1 MGMDF
6 EIVECPRDAMQ
17 GISEII
23 STEKKIAYLKALISK
38 GFDVLDCGSFVNPS
52 AVPQMA
58 DTAEVIQKIAEFRD
72 ELKITAHS
80 KFLVI
85 VANQRGAARAS
96 AFPSIDYLGYPFS
109 VSEEFQKR
117 NTNSSRENA
126 FLELAKIQE
135 IAVSAGK
142 KVVAYMSMGFGN
154 PYGEEYSAELVFK
167 WAERI
172 ASIGIRTISISDTT
186 SNATP
191 ELIHTLYST
200 LIPKLPHVKFGA
212 HLHAPAH
219 DWQKKITACIE
230 SGVKR
235 FDGAILG
242 FGGCPFAKNDLV
254 GNIPTEGLL
263 KYLNYNYGFN
273 RISLDDH
280 DILLANQTYHN
291 L

>member
-1 MGMDF
+1 MMEF

-17 GISEII
+17 GITELI
-23 STEKKIAYLKALISK
+23 STEKKINYLKRLITK

-58 DTAEVIQKIAEFRD
+58 DTAEVLQQISEFRN
-72 ELKITAHS
+72 ENIQYS
-80 KFLVI
+80 KTQFLVI

-96 AFPSIDYLGYPFS
+96 AFSSVDFLGYPFS
-109 VSEEFQKR
+109 VSEEFQRR
-117 NTNSSRENA
+117 NTNSTRENA
-126 FLELAKIQE
+126 FIELAKIQE
-135 IAVSAGK
+135 IAQSAGK
-142 KVVAYMSMGFGN
+142 KVVAYISMGFGN
-154 PYGEEYSAELVFK
+154 PYGEEYSAEMVFN

-172 ASIGIRTISISDTT
+172 ASLGIRTISISDTT

-191 ELIHTLYST
+191 ELIHKLYST

-212 HLHAPAH
+212 HLHAPSNN
-219 DWQKKITACIE
+219 WESKVKACIE
-230 SGVKR
+230 SGVLR

-263 KYLNYNYGFN
+263 SYLKTQYGFN
-273 RISLDDH
+273 RISLDDQ
-280 DILLANQTYHN
+280 DIFMANQTYHN

>member
-1 MGMDF
+1 MMEF

-23 STEKKIAYLKALISK
+23 DTEKKVKYLQSLIPK

-72 ELKITAHS
+72 EMQITSHS

-96 AFPSIDYLGYPFS
+96 AFPSIDFLGYPFS
-109 VSEEFQKR
+109 VSEEFQRR
-117 NTNSSRENA
+117 NTNSTRENA

-142 KVVAYMSMGFGN
+142 KVVAYISMGFGN

-172 ASIGIRTISISDTT
+172 ASLGIRTISISDTT
-186 SNATP
+186 STATP
-191 ELIHTLYST
+191 ELIKILYTT

-212 HLHAPAH
+212 HLHAAPY
-219 DWQKKITACIE
+219 DWQNKVNACIE

-242 FGGCPFAKNDLV
+242 FGGCPFAKNEMV

-263 KYLNYNYGFN
+263 NFLKEKYEFD
-273 RISLDDH
+273 RISLDDQ
-280 DILLANQTYHN
+280 DLLLANQTYHN
-291 L
+291 S

>member
-1 MGMDF
+1 MEF

-17 GISEII
+17 GISEFID
-23 STEKKIAYLKALISK
+23 SNKKVEYLKKLISK

-52 AVPQMA
+52 AVPQMS
-58 DTAEVIQKIAEFRD
+58 DTAEVIQRISEYRD
-72 ELKITAHS
+72 ELNVTTHS

-96 AFPSIDYLGYPFS
+96 AFSSIDFLGYPFS
-109 VSEEFQKR
+109 VSEEFQRR
-117 NTNSSRENA
+117 NTNSTRENA
-126 FLELAKIQE
+126 FIELAKIQE
-135 IAVSAGK
+135 IAISAGK
-142 KVVAYMSMGFGN
+142 NVVAYMSMGFGN
-154 PYGEEYSAELVFK
+154 PYGEEYSAELVFR

-172 ASIGIRTISISDTT
+172 ASLGVRIISISDTT

-191 ELIHTLYST
+191 ELIDQLYTT

-212 HLHAPAH
+212 HLHAPAD
-219 DWQKKITACIE
+219 DWQTKIQACIDA
-230 SGVKR
+230 GVRR

-263 KYLNYNYGFN
+263 DLLKSKYRFD
-273 RISLDDH
+273 RISLDDQI
-280 DILLANQTYHN
+280 ILLANQTYHN

>member
-1 MGMDF
+1 MEF

-17 GISEII
+17 GITELI
-23 STEKKIAYLKALISK
+23 STEKKINYLKRLIVK

-58 DTAEVIQKIAEFRD
+58 DTAEVLQHISDFRNQN
-72 ELKITAHS
+72 EQYANT

-85 VANQRGAARAS
+85 VANERGAARAS
-96 AFPSIDYLGYPFS
+96 AFSSVDYLGFPFS
-109 VSEEFQKR
+109 VSEEFQRR
-117 NTNSSRENA
+117 NTNSTRENA
-126 FLELAKIQE
+126 FIELAKIQE
-135 IAVSAGK
+135 IAQSANK
-142 KVVAYMSMGFGN
+142 KVVAYISMGFGN
-154 PYGEEYSAELVFK
+154 PYNEEYNEELVFQ

-172 ASIGIRTISISDTT
+172 ASLGIRTISISDTT

-191 ELIHTLYST
+191 LLIHNLYST

-212 HLHAPAH
+212 HLHAPS
-219 DWQKKITACIE
+219 DNWEEKILACIQA
-230 SGVKR
+230 GVKR

-263 KYLNYNYGFN
+263 RLLKAQYGFE
-273 RISLDDH
+273 RISLDDQ
-280 DILLANQTYHN
+280 DIFLANQTYHN

>member
-1 MGMDF
+1 MEF

-17 GISEII
+17 GITEII
-23 STEKKIAYLKALISK
+23 STEKKINYLKRLITK

-58 DTAEVIQKIAEFRD
+58 DTAEVLQHISEFRND
-72 ELKITAHS
+72 HEYYSRTQ
-80 KFLVI
+80 FLVI
-85 VANQRGAARAS
+85 VANERGAARAS
-96 AFPSIDYLGYPFS
+96 AFNAVDYLGFPFS
-109 VSEEFQKR
+109 VSEEFQRR
-117 NTNSSRENA
+117 NTNSTRENA

-135 IAVSAGK
+135 IAQSAGK
-142 KVVAYMSMGFGN
+142 KVVAYISMGFGN
-154 PYGEEYSAELVFK
+154 PYDEKYSEELVFQ

-172 ASIGIRTISISDTT
+172 ASLGIRTISISDTT

-191 ELIHTLYST
+191 ELIQKLYTT

-212 HLHAPAH
+212 HLHAPSN
-219 DWQKKITACIE
+219 DWELKIKACIE

-263 KYLNYNYGFN
+263 SYLNNNYGFN

>member
-1 MGMDF
+1 MEF

-17 GISEII
+17 GITELI
-23 STEKKIAYLKALISK
+23 STEKKINYLKRLIVK

-58 DTAEVIQKIAEFRD
+58 DTAEVLQHISDFRNQN
-72 ELKITAHS
+72 EQYANT

-85 VANQRGAARAS
+85 VANERGAARAS
-96 AFPSIDYLGYPFS
+96 AFSSVDYLGFPFS
-109 VSEEFQKR
+109 VSEEFQRR
-117 NTNSSRENA
+117 NTNSTRENA
-126 FLELAKIQE
+126 FIELAKIQE
-135 IAVSAGK
+135 IAQSANK
-142 KVVAYMSMGFGN
+142 KVVAYISMGFGN
-154 PYGEEYSAELVFK
+154 PYNEEYNEEFVFQ

-172 ASIGIRTISISDTT
+172 ASLGIRTISISDTT

-191 ELIHTLYST
+191 ELIHNLYST

-212 HLHAPAH
+212 HLHAPS
-219 DWQKKITACIE
+219 DNWEEKIHACIQ

-263 KYLNYNYGFN
+263 RYLSDHYGFN
-273 RISLDDH
+273 RISLDDQ
-280 DILLANQTYHN
+280 DIFLANQTYHN

>member
-1 MGMDF
+1 MDF

-17 GISEII
+17 GITELI
-23 STEKKIAYLKALISK
+23 STEKKINYLKRLISK

-58 DTAEVIQKIAEFRD
+58 DTAEVLQHISEFRNLN
-72 ELKITAHS
+72 EHYCNT

-85 VANQRGAARAS
+85 VANERGAARAS
-96 AFPSIDYLGYPFS
+96 AFASVDFLGFPFS
-109 VSEEFQKR
+109 VSEEFQRR
-117 NTNSSRENA
+117 NTNSTRENA
-126 FLELAKIQE
+126 FIELAKIQE
-135 IAVSAGK
+135 IAQSAGK
-142 KVVAYMSMGFGN
+142 KVVAYISMGFGN
-154 PYGEEYSAELVFK
+154 PYNEEYSEDLVFK

-172 ASIGIRTISISDTT
+172 ASLGIRTISISDTT
-186 SNATP
+186 SNASP
-191 ELIHTLYST
+191 DLIYNLYST

-212 HLHAPAH
+212 HLHAPS
-219 DWQKKITACIE
+219 DNWETKIQACIQA
-230 SGVKR
+230 GVKR

-263 KYLNYNYGFN
+263 RYLKMHHGFN
-273 RISLDDH
+273 RISLDDQ
-280 DILLANQTYHN
+280 DIFLANQTYHN